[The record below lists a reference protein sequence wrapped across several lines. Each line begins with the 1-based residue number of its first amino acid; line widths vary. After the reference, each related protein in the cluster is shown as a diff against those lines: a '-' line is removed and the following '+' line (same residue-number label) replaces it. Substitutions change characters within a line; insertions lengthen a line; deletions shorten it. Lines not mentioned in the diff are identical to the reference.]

1 MVGLLRLSRLCPLQV
16 FWANEG
22 AEKGVLRRINNRG
35 ERGSVCISWNS
46 TKVRIPTSTWF
57 QLLSIDFFCLSCF
70 LFTALT
76 ISVSSFL
83 AFASLQLAVV
93 GGGGERERLFE
104 LVRFLSLFSF
114 SSGEKL
120 RKCPLLLEKLLAY
133 ARGGDGTGAF
143 TSWVPTNTIVI
154 RQSTQV
160 WNVCDGTYLEI
171 DLDFN
176 NLYII
181 VCAIKI

>member
-1 MVGLLRLSRLCPLQV
+1 MHILEFNKS
-16 FWANEG
+16 ANPNEH
-22 AEKGVLRRINNRG
+22 L
-35 ERGSVCISWNS
+35 
-46 TKVRIPTSTWF
+46 IP
-57 QLLSIDFFCLSCF
+57 IIVYRFFFLSCF

-83 AFASLQLAVV
+83 AFASLQLA

-143 TSWVPTNTIVI
+143 TS
-154 RQSTQV
+154 
-160 WNVCDGTYLEI
+160 
-171 DLDFN
+171 
-176 NLYII
+176 
-181 VCAIKI
+181 